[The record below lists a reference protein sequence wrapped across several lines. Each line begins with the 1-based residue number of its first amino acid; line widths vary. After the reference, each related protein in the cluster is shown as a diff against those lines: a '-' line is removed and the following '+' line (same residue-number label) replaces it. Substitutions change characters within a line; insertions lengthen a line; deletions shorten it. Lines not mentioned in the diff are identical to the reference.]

1 MPRCARRRRA
11 VFGVA
16 PRAASIAADAL
27 PGRAATMTFA
37 HVGRPGLVP
46 FALVRSQGGSE
57 GFVRVW
63 GACATLVHAFS
74 LSSISTVF
82 HLTVA
87 MFCVFFART
96 GRPGTSSTTA
106 TRRGV
111 GSSRARAR
119 APASPRLASPRLA
132 SPRLVSLARSR
143 ARSAVDGTNPLALA
157 LATAYRSTIKQNVP
171 QTRRARL
178 TVSSA
183 IHAKRKQQPACHL

>member
-11 VFGVA
+11 VFGVP

-37 HVGRPGLVP
+37 HVRRPGLVP

-119 APASPRLASPRLA
+119 APASLRLASPRLA
-132 SPRLVSLARSR
+132 RSLARS
-143 ARSAVDGTNPLALA
+143 ADGTNPLALA
-157 LATAYRSTIKQNVP
+157 LANANRSTIKQSVR

-178 TVSSA
+178 TVPSA
-183 IHAKRKQQPACHL
+183 IHAERKQQPACHL